1 MPLPQEMSA
10 TGAERLRLLQEWI
23 KADRSIGDFL
33 LNEALRKWR
42 DDVVTRLPPSR
53 PKRILIP
60 ELFQTALSLYGPK
73 VVILEDNSVCEYR
86 GRDDS
91 GPRLGRLLVPKKS

>member
-23 KADRSIGDFL
+23 KADRLSGDVL

-60 ELFQTALSLYGPK
+60 ELFQIALGLCDQK
-73 VVILEDNSVCEYR
+73 VMMLENNSVCAYL
-86 GRDDS
+86 GRDNS
-91 GPRLGRLLVPKKS
+91 GPRLGRLIVPKKS